1 MKQVW
6 ITRRGPP
13 AVLVVKEAADPEPG
27 PGEVR
32 VRTAAMGVNFADLL
46 ARIGLYPDAPKPPC
60 VVGYEVSGTVDAV
73 GAGVASR
80 KVGDRVL
87 ALTRFGGYSDT
98 IVAPE
103 VQVVPIPPPLTF
115 EKAAAI
121 PGNYVT
127 AWL

>member
-6 ITRRGPP
+6 ITRRGSPEM
-13 AVLVVKEAADPEPG
+13 LVVKEAADPEPG

-46 ARIGLYPDAPKPPC
+46 ARMGLYPDAPKPPC
-60 VVGYEVSGTVDAV
+60 VVGYEVSGTVDTV
-73 GAGVASR
+73 GAGVSSL

-87 ALTRFGGYSDT
+87 GLTRFGGYSDT

-103 VQVVPIPPPLTF
+103 VQMLPIPPRVTF
-115 EKAAAI
+115 EK
-121 PGNYVT
+121 
-127 AWL
+127 